1 MEGNTN
7 EHNESAGRNVDG
19 QNGTGDRSPHNR
31 IQNDKATVRLPM
43 LMGITLAGGMLIGAT
58 FFGGTKSLN
67 SIGRGYTKY
76 REILQLIENNYVD
89 TVNTDDLVDYSIE
102 KMLEKLDP
110 HTAYM
115 NPQDAVAARSQLEG
129 GFDGIGVEF
138 NIYKDTVYVVTPL
151 AGGPSEAA
159 GIQSGDKIVKVD
171 DKPLAGGKIENSA
184 VFKALRGKRGTP
196 VKLTILRKNDK
207 VPKDFTITRDRIPT
221 YSVDA
226 AYMIDAKTGYLKVNR
241 FSETTYDEFKTALAS
256 LKSQG
261 MTQLM
266 MDLRNNPGGYMDR
279 ATSIADEFI
288 AGNKLLVYTDGKD
301 NRYDRQTYA
310 RIAGQ
315 FEEGPLIVLVDEGSA
330 SASEIVAGALQDHDR
345 ALIAGRRS
353 FGKGLVQMPVQLTDG
368 SELRL
373 TISRYYTPSGRSIQK
388 PYVMGQEGDYEKD
401 LERRSKRGEYYIAD
415 SIKNDPKLKFRTDGG
430 RVVYGGGGITPDY
443 FIPRDSTWQTSYLVQ
458 LYGKNIIREFAMEY
472 TSDNHKKLEKMP
484 FDEFDR
490 SVVITDDQLNSLVKD
505 ATAEGIKFNE
515 KEFNR
520 SKNYIRNQIKALVAR
535 SIYQKKNKAG
545 QNNEFFRVI
554 GQTDDTYQKALKLFD
569 RADKLEHGAMTYNQ
583 PEKK

>member
-1 MEGNTN
+1 MEDKKNAMDKP
-7 EHNESAGRNVDG
+7 AGQEVDG
-19 QNGTGDRSPHNR
+19 HSSR
-31 IQNDKATVRLPM
+31 IHNDKATVRLPM
-43 LMGITLAGGMLIGAT
+43 LLGITLAGGMLIGAT

-89 TVNTDDLVDYSIE
+89 SVNTDELVDFSIT

-151 AGGPSEAA
+151 AGGPSETA
-159 GIQSGDKIVKVD
+159 GILSGDKLLKADGVSLVGSK
-171 DKPLAGGKIENSA
+171 LENSA
-184 VFKALRGKRGTP
+184 VFKALRGKRGTD
-196 VKLTILRKNDK
+196 VKLTILRKGEK
-207 VPKDFTITRDRIPT
+207 QPKEFTITRDRIPT

-226 AYMIDAKTGYLKVNR
+226 SYMIDAKTGYLKINR

-256 LKSQG
+256 LKAQG

-266 MDLRNNPGGYMDR
+266 LDLRNNPGGYMDR
-279 ATSIADEFI
+279 ATNIADEFI

-301 NRYDRQTYA
+301 NRYDRQTHA
-310 RIAGQ
+310 RFTGQ
-315 FEEGPLIVLVDEGSA
+315 FEEGPLVVLIDEGSA
-330 SASEIVAGALQDHDR
+330 SASEIVSGALQDHDR

-353 FGKGLVQMPVQLTDG
+353 FGKGLVQMPVSLSDG

-388 PYVMGQEGDYEKD
+388 PYVPGHEGDYEKD
-401 LERRSKRGEYYIAD
+401 LELRSKRGEYYIAD
-415 SIKNDPKLKFRTDGG
+415 SIKNDPKLKFKTDGG

-443 FIPRDSTWQTSYLVQ
+443 FIPRDSSWQTPYLIQ
-458 LYGKNIIREFAMEY
+458 LYGKNLIREFAMEY
-472 TSDNHKKLEKMP
+472 TNDNRKKLEKLS

-490 SVVITDDQLNSLVKD
+490 TVVIGDEQMNYLVKE

-515 KEFNR
+515 KEYNR
-520 SKNYIRNQIKALVAR
+520 SKNYIHTQIKALVAR
-535 SIYQKKNKAG
+535 SIYQKNNKSG
-545 QNNEFFRVI
+545 QNNEFFRI
-554 GQTDDTYQKALKLFD
+554 ISQSDDTYQKALKLFD
-569 RADKLEHGAMTYNQ
+569 QADKLEHGMFTYNQ
-583 PEKK
+583 K

>member
-1 MEGNTN
+1 MKAAN
-7 EHNESAGRNVDG
+7 EHNHESAEQKGVRPV
-19 QNGTGDRSPHNR
+19 
-31 IQNDKATVRLPM
+31 IQNDRATVRLPM

-67 SIGRGYTKY
+67 NIGRGYTKY

-89 TVNTDDLVDYSIE
+89 TVNTDELVDFSIE
-102 KMLEKLDP
+102 KMLHKLDP

-115 NPQDAVAARSQLEG
+115 NPQDAIAARSQLEG

-151 AGGPSEAA
+151 AGGPSETA
-159 GIQSGDKIVKVD
+159 GIQSGDKIIKVD
-171 DKPLAGGKIENSA
+171 DKPLVGGKIENSA
-184 VFKALRGKRGTP
+184 VFKALRGKRGTD
-196 VKLTILRKNDK
+196 VRLTILRKGDAAPK
-207 VPKDFTITRDRIPT
+207 VFTITRDRIPT

-226 AYMIDAKTGYLKVNR
+226 AYMVDDKTGYIKINR

-256 LKSQG
+256 LKAKGVS
-261 MTQLM
+261 QLM
-266 MDLRNNPGGYMDR
+266 LDLRNNPGGYMDR

-288 AGNKLLVYTDGKD
+288 SGNKLLVYTDGKD

-310 RIAGQ
+310 RLAGQ
-315 FEEGPLIVLVDEGSA
+315 FEEGPLVVLVDEGSA

-353 FGKGLVQMPVQLTDG
+353 FGKGLVQMPVQLSDG

-388 PYVMGQEGDYEKD
+388 PYVPGQEGDYEKE
-401 LERRSKRGEYYIAD
+401 LELRSKRGEYYIAD
-415 SIKNDPKLKFRTDGG
+415 SIKNDPKLKFKTDGG

-443 FIPRDSTWQTSYLVQ
+443 FIPRDSSWQTPYLIQ

-472 TSDNHKKLEKMP
+472 ANDNRRKLEKLP
-484 FDEFDR
+484 FAEFDR
-490 SVVITDDQLNSLVKD
+490 TIIINDEQLSRLVKD
-505 ATAEGIKFNE
+505 ATAENIKFNE
-515 KEFNR
+515 KEYNR
-520 SKNYIRNQIKALVAR
+520 SKNYIRTQIKALVAR
-535 SIYQKKNKAG
+535 QIYQKNNRAG
-545 QNNEFFRVI
+545 QNNEFFQVI
-554 GQTDDTYQKALKLFD
+554 GEADDTYQKALRLFD
-569 RADKLEHGAMTYNQ
+569 RADKLEHGMFTYNQ
-583 PEKK
+583 K

>member
-1 MEGNTN
+1 MEDTTNTTN
-7 EHNESAGRNVDG
+7 EPSGRERNSPK
-19 QNGTGDRSPHNR
+19 NG
-31 IQNDKATVRLPM
+31 IQNDSATVRLPM
-43 LMGITLAGGMLIGAT
+43 ILGITLAGGMLIGAT
-58 FFGGTKSLN
+58 FFGGSKSMN
-67 SIGRGYTKY
+67 SIGHGYAKY

-89 TVNTDDLVDYSIE
+89 TVNTDELVDYSIT

-151 AGGPSEAA
+151 AGGPSESA
-159 GIQSGDKIVKVD
+159 GILSGDKIIKVD
-171 DKPLAGGKIENSA
+171 DKPLAGTKIENSA
-184 VFKALRGKRGTP
+184 VFKALRGKRGTD
-196 VKLTILRKNDK
+196 VKLTILRKGDK
-207 VPKDFTITRDRIPT
+207 QPKDFTITRDRIPT

-226 AYMIDAKTGYLKVNR
+226 AYMIDAKTGYIKINR
-241 FSETTYDEFKTALAS
+241 FSETTYDEFKSALAS
-256 LKSQG
+256 LKAKG

-279 ATSIADEFI
+279 ATNIADEFI
-288 AGNKLLVYTDGKD
+288 SGNKLLVYTDGKD
-301 NRYDRQTYA
+301 NRYDRKTYA
-310 RIAGQ
+310 HIAGQ
-315 FEEGPLIVLVDEGSA
+315 FEEGPLVVLVDEGSA
-330 SASEIVAGALQDHDR
+330 SASEIVSGALQDHDR

-353 FGKGLVQMPVQLTDG
+353 FGKGLVQMPVTLSDG

-388 PYVMGQEGDYEKD
+388 PYVPGHEGDYEKD
-401 LERRSKRGEYYIAD
+401 LEQRSKRGEYYVAD
-415 SIKNDPKLKFRTDGG
+415 SIKNDPKLKFKTDGG

-443 FIPRDSTWQTSYLVQ
+443 FIPRDSTWQTAYLVQ

-472 TSDNHKKLEKMP
+472 ANDNQKKLEKMP
-484 FDEFDR
+484 FDEFNRTVNMNDE
-490 SVVITDDQLNSLVKD
+490 QMNKLVKI
-505 ATAEGIKFNE
+505 ATNEGIKFNE

-535 SIYQKKNKAG
+535 SVYQKNNKAG

-554 GQTDDTYQKALKLFD
+554 SNSDDTFQKALQLFD
-569 RADKLEHGAMTYNQ
+569 RADKLEHGTMSYNN
-583 PEKK
+583 K

>member
-1 MEGNTN
+1 MEGDINATN
-7 EHNESAGRNVDG
+7 KPGGHEVDG
-19 QNGTGDRSPHNR
+19 RRNQ
-31 IQNDKATVRLPM
+31 IQNDKMTVRIPM
-43 LMGITLAGGMLIGAT
+43 LLGITLAGGMLIGAT
-58 FFGGTKSLN
+58 FFGGAKSMN
-67 SIGRGYTKY
+67 NIGKGYAKY

-89 TVNTDDLVDYSIE
+89 SVNTDELVDYSIT

-115 NPQDAVAARSQLEG
+115 NPQDAIAARSQLEG

-151 AGGPSEAA
+151 AGGPSESV
-159 GIQSGDKIVKVD
+159 GIQSGDKIIKVD
-171 DKPLAGGKIENSA
+171 GKSLTTGGKIENSS
-184 VFKALRGKRGTP
+184 VFKALRGKRGTD
-196 VKLTILRKNDK
+196 VRLTILRKGDK
-207 VPKDFTITRDRIPT
+207 EAKDFTVTRDRIPT

-226 AYMIDAKTGYLKVNR
+226 AYMIDAKTGYLKINR

-256 LKSQG
+256 LKSKG

-266 MDLRNNPGGYMDR
+266 LDLRNNPGGYMDR
-279 ATSIADEFI
+279 ATNIADEFI
-288 AGNKLLVYTDGKD
+288 SGNKLLVYTDGKD
-301 NRYDRQTYA
+301 NRYDRKTMA
-310 RIAGQ
+310 RIDGQ
-315 FEEGPLIVLVDEGSA
+315 FEEGPLVVLVDEGSA
-330 SASEIVAGALQDHDR
+330 SASEIVSGALQDHDR

-353 FGKGLVQMPVQLTDG
+353 FGKGLVQMPVQLADG

-388 PYVMGQEGDYEKD
+388 PYVPGQEGDYEKD
-401 LERRSKRGEYYIAD
+401 LELRSKRGEYYIAD
-415 SIKNDPKLKFRTDGG
+415 SIKNDPKLKFKTDGG
-430 RVVYGGGGITPDY
+430 RIVYGGGGITPDY
-443 FIPRDSTWQTSYLVQ
+443 FIPRDSSWQTPYLIQ

-472 TSDNHKKLEKMP
+472 ANDNRKKLEKMP

-490 SVVITDDQLNSLVKD
+490 TVTFNDEQMSRLVKD

-515 KEFNR
+515 KDYNR
-520 SKNYIRNQIKALVAR
+520 SKNYLRNQLKALVAR
-535 SIYQKKNKAG
+535 SVYQKNNKGG

-569 RADKLEHGAMTYNQ
+569 RANKLEHGAMTYNQ
-583 PEKK
+583 K

>member
-1 MEGNTN
+1 MDKERNFN
-7 EHNESAGRNVDG
+7 DESDG
-19 QNGTGDRSPHNR
+19 QKGARP
-31 IQNDKATVRLPM
+31 IQNSRTMIRLPM
-43 LMGITLAGGMLIGAT
+43 LLGITLAGGMLIGAT
-58 FFGGTKSLN
+58 FFGGAKSIN
-67 SIGRGYTKY
+67 TIGRGYTKY

-102 KMLEKLDP
+102 KMLQKLDP

-115 NPQDAVAARSQLEG
+115 NPQDAIAARSQLEG

-138 NIYKDTVYVVTPL
+138 NIYKDTVYVVTPMS
-151 AGGPSEAA
+151 GGPSEMA
-159 GIQSGDKIVKVD
+159 GILSGDKIIKVD
-171 DKPLAGGKIENSA
+171 DTPLAGGKIENA
-184 VFKALRGKRGTP
+184 MVYKALRGKRGTP
-196 VKLTILRKNDK
+196 VKMTILRRGEKEPK
-207 VPKDFTITRDRIPT
+207 VFTVTRDRIST
-221 YSVDA
+221 YSIDA
-226 AYMIDAKTGYLKVNR
+226 VYMVDAKTGYLKVNR

-266 MDLRNNPGGYMDR
+266 LDLRNNPGGYMDR

-301 NRYDRQTYA
+301 NRYDRQTTA

-315 FEEGPLIVLVDEGSA
+315 FEEGALIVLIDEGSA

-353 FGKGLVQMPVQLTDG
+353 FGKGLVQMPVQLSDG

-401 LERRSKRGEYYIAD
+401 LEKRSKRGEYYVAD
-415 SIKNDPKLKFRTDGG
+415 SIKNDPKLKFKTDGG

-443 FIPRDSTWQTSYLVQ
+443 FIPRDSSWQTPYLIQ
-458 LYGKNIIREFAMEY
+458 LYGKSIIREFAMEY
-472 TSDNHKKLEKMP
+472 ANDNRAKLEKMS
-484 FDEFDR
+484 FADFARTVTISDEQMSR
-490 SVVITDDQLNSLVKD
+490 LVKD
-505 ATAEGIKFNE
+505 ATAEGVKFNE
-515 KEFNR
+515 KEYGR
-520 SKNYIRNQIKALVAR
+520 SKNYIRTQIKALVAR
-535 SIYQKKNKAG
+535 NIYQKKNKAG
-545 QNNEFFRVI
+545 QSNEFFRVI
-554 GQTDDTYQKALKLFD
+554 GESDDTYQKALKLFD
-569 RADKLEHGAMTYNQ
+569 RAGKLESGTFTYNA

>member
-1 MEGNTN
+1 MEEEQHVN
-7 EHNESAGRNVDG
+7 NESAGRMDG
-19 QNGTGDRSPHNR
+19 QKGVGGR

-43 LMGITLAGGMLIGAT
+43 LLAITLAGGMLVGAT
-58 FFGGTKSLN
+58 FFGGAKSLN
-67 SIGRGYTKY
+67 NIGRGYTKY

-89 TVNTDDLVDYSIE
+89 TVNTDDLVDFSIE
-102 KMLEKLDP
+102 KMLQKLDP

-115 NPQDAVAARSQLEG
+115 NPQDAIAARSQLEG

-151 AGGPSEAA
+151 AGGPSETA
-159 GIQSGDKIVKVD
+159 GILSGDKIIRVD
-171 DKPLAGGKIENSA
+171 ETPLAGGKIENSA
-184 VFKALRGKRGTP
+184 VFKALRGKRGTA
-196 VKLTILRKNDK
+196 VRLTILRKSEKEPK
-207 VPKDFTITRDRIPT
+207 VFTVTRDRIPT

-226 AYMIDAKTGYLKVNR
+226 AYMIDAKTGYIKVNR
-241 FSETTYDEFKTALAS
+241 FSETTYEEFKTALAS
-256 LKSQG
+256 LKGQG

-288 AGNKLLVYTDGKD
+288 AGNKMLVYTDGKD

-315 FEEGPLIVLVDEGSA
+315 FEEGPLVVLMDEGSA

-353 FGKGLVQMPVQLTDG
+353 FGKGLVQMPVQLSDG

-388 PYVMGQEGDYEKD
+388 PYVPGQEGDYEKD
-401 LERRSKRGEYYIAD
+401 LELRSKRGEYYIAD
-415 SIKNDPKLKFRTDGG
+415 SIKNDPKLKFKTDGG

-443 FIPRDSTWQTSYLVQ
+443 FIPRDSSWQTPYLVQ

-472 TSDNHKKLEKMP
+472 ANDNRKKLEKMP
-484 FDEFDR
+484 FAEFAKTVTISDEQMNR
-490 SVVITDDQLNSLVKD
+490 LVKD
-505 ATAEGIKFNE
+505 ATAEGVKFNE
-515 KEFNR
+515 KEYNR
-520 SKNYIRNQIKALVAR
+520 SKSYIQTQIKALVAR
-535 SIYQKKNKAG
+535 YVYQKGNKAG

-554 GQTDDTYQKALKLFD
+554 GESDDTYQKALKLFD
-569 RADKLEHGAMTYNQ
+569 RAGKLESGTFTYNTL
-583 PEKK
+583 EKK

>member
-1 MEGNTN
+1 MN
-7 EHNESAGRNVDG
+7 EINNAANEPAGREVP
-19 QNGTGDRSPHNR
+19 TPKNR
-31 IQNDKATVRLPM
+31 IQNSNATIRLPM
-43 LMGITLAGGMLIGAT
+43 LLGITLAGGMLIGAT

-67 SIGRGYTKY
+67 NIGRGYTKY

-89 TVNTDDLVDYSIE
+89 TVNTDELVDFSIE

-110 HTAYM
+110 HTAYI

-151 AGGPSEAA
+151 AGGPSEAV
-159 GIQSGDKIVKVD
+159 GIQSGDKIIKVD
-171 DKPLAGGKIENSA
+171 DKPLSGPKLENGA
-184 VFKALRGKRGTP
+184 VFKALRGKRNTD
-196 VKLTILRKNDK
+196 VKLTILRKDDK
-207 VPKDFTITRDRIPT
+207 QPKEFTVTRDRIPT

-226 AYMIDAKTGYLKVNR
+226 AYMIDAKTGYIKVNR

-256 LKSQG
+256 LKAKG

-279 ATSIADEFI
+279 ATNLADEFI
-288 AGNKLLVYTDGKD
+288 SGNKLLVYTDGKD
-301 NRYDRQTYA
+301 NRYDRKTFA
-310 RIAGQ
+310 RTTGQ
-315 FEEGPLIVLVDEGSA
+315 FEEGPVVVLVDEGSA

-353 FGKGLVQMPVQLTDG
+353 FGKGLVQMPVTLSDG

-388 PYVMGQEGDYEKD
+388 PYKPGQEGDYEKD
-401 LERRSKRGEYYIAD
+401 LDQRSKRGEYYIAD
-415 SIKNDPKLKFRTDGG
+415 SIKNDPKLKFKTDGG
-430 RVVYGGGGITPDY
+430 RIVYGGGGITPDY
-443 FIPRDSTWQTSYLVQ
+443 FIPRDSTWQTAYLIQ
-458 LYGKNIIREFAMEY
+458 LYGKNIVREFAMEY
-472 TSDNHKKLEKMP
+472 ANDNRKKLEKMS
-484 FDEFDR
+484 FDEFNR
-490 SVVITDDQLNSLVKD
+490 TVTITDEQMNRLVKD
-505 ATAEGIKFNE
+505 ATAEGVKFNE
-515 KEFNR
+515 KEYAR

-535 SIYQKKNKAG
+535 SVYQKNNKAG
-545 QNNEFFRVI
+545 QNNEFFQVI

-569 RADKLEHGAMTYNQ
+569 RADKLEHGAMSYN
-583 PEKK
+583 EK

>member
-1 MEGNTN
+1 MNK
-7 EHNESAGRNVDG
+7 EHNFDGESDG
-19 QNGTGDRSPHNR
+19 QKGDRPIKNSKTM
-31 IQNDKATVRLPM
+31 IRLPM
-43 LMGITLAGGMLIGAT
+43 LLGITLAGGMLIGAT
-58 FFGGTKSLN
+58 FFGGAKSLN
-67 SIGRGYTKY
+67 TIGRGYTKY

-89 TVNTDDLVDYSIE
+89 SVNTDDLVDYSIE
-102 KMLEKLDP
+102 KMLQKLDP

-115 NPQDAVAARSQLEG
+115 NPQDATAARSQLEG

-138 NIYKDTVYVVTPL
+138 NIYKDTVYVVTPMS
-151 AGGPSEAA
+151 GGPSETA
-159 GIQSGDKIVKVD
+159 GILSGDKIIKVD
-171 DKPLAGGKIENSA
+171 DTPLAGGKIENTM
-184 VFKALRGKRGTP
+184 VYKALRGKRGTD
-196 VKLTILRKNDK
+196 VKMTILRKGEKEPK
-207 VPKDFTITRDRIPT
+207 VFTVTRDRIST

-226 AYMIDAKTGYLKVNR
+226 SYMIDAKTGYIKVNR

-301 NRYDRQTYA
+301 NRYDRQTHA

-315 FEEGPLIVLVDEGSA
+315 FEEGALIVLIDEGSA

-353 FGKGLVQMPVQLTDG
+353 FGKGLVQMPVQLSDG

-401 LERRSKRGEYYIAD
+401 LEKRSKRGEYYVAD
-415 SIKNDPKLKFRTDGG
+415 SIKNDPKLKFKTDGG

-443 FIPRDSTWQTSYLVQ
+443 FIPRDSSWQTPYLIQ
-458 LYGKNIIREFAMEY
+458 LYSKSLIREFAMEY
-472 TSDNHKKLEKMP
+472 ANENRAKLEKMS
-484 FDEFDR
+484 FADFNRTVTISDEQMNR
-490 SVVITDDQLNSLVKD
+490 LVKD

-515 KEFNR
+515 REYNR
-520 SKNYIRNQIKALVAR
+520 SENYIRTQIKALVAR
-535 SIYQKKNKAG
+535 NIYQKKNKAG
-545 QNNEFFRVI
+545 QSNEFFQVI
-554 GQTDDTYQKALKLFD
+554 GESDDTYQKALKLFD
-569 RADKLEHGAMTYNQ
+569 RAGKLESGTFTYNAT
-583 PEKK
+583 EKK

>member
-1 MEGNTN
+1 MEVGQHFNDD
-7 EHNESAGRNVDG
+7 ESAGHK
-19 QNGTGDRSPHNR
+19 GTERAGAKSQ

-43 LMGITLAGGMLIGAT
+43 LLGITLAGGMLVGAT
-58 FFGGTKSLN
+58 FFGGSKSIN
-67 SIGRGYTKY
+67 NIGRGYAKY

-89 TVNTDDLVDYSIE
+89 TVNTDELVDYSIE
-102 KMLEKLDP
+102 KMLQKLDP

-115 NPQDAVAARSQLEG
+115 NPQDAIAARSQLEG

-138 NIYKDTVYVVTPL
+138 NVYKDTVYVVTPL
-151 AGGPSEAA
+151 AGGPSETA
-159 GIQSGDKIVKVD
+159 GIQSGDKIIKVD
-171 DKPLAGGKIENSA
+171 NTPLAGGKIENST
-184 VFKALRGKRGTP
+184 VFKALRGKRGTE
-196 VKLTILRKNDK
+196 VKMTILRKGEK
-207 VPKDFTITRDRIPT
+207 EPRVFTVTRDRIPT

-226 AYMIDAKTGYLKVNR
+226 AYMVDNRTGYIKVNR
-241 FSETTYDEFKTALAS
+241 FSETTYDEFKSALNS
-256 LKSQG
+256 LKAQG
-261 MTQLM
+261 MSQLM
-266 MDLRNNPGGYMDR
+266 LDLRNNPGGYMDR

-288 AGNKLLVYTDGKD
+288 SGNKMLVYTNGKD

-315 FEEGPLIVLVDEGSA
+315 FEEGPLVVLMDEGSA

-353 FGKGLVQMPVQLTDG
+353 FGKGLVQMPVQLSDG

-388 PYVMGQEGDYEKD
+388 PYVPGQEGDYEKD
-401 LERRSKRGEYYIAD
+401 LELRSKRGEYYIAD
-415 SIKNDPKLKFRTDGG
+415 SIKNDPKLKFKTDGG

-443 FIPRDSTWQTSYLVQ
+443 FIPRDSSWQTPYLLQ

-472 TSDNHKKLEKMP
+472 ANDNRKKLDKMP
-484 FDEFDR
+484 FDEFNQTVSINDEVLAR
-490 SVVITDDQLNSLVKD
+490 MVKD

-520 SKNYIRNQIKALVAR
+520 SKNYIRTQIKALVAR
-535 SIYQKKNKAG
+535 YIYQKNNKAG
-545 QNNEFFRVI
+545 QNNEYFKIAGEV
-554 GQTDDTYQKALKLFD
+554 DDTYTKALKLFD
-569 RADKLEHGAMTYNQ
+569 RANKLEHGTFTYNQ
-583 PEKK
+583 PDRK

>member
-1 MEGNTN
+1 MESGENFNKDT
-7 EHNESAGRNVDG
+7 AG
-19 QNGTGDRSPHNR
+19 QKPTRSE
-31 IQNDKATVRLPM
+31 IQNSKATVRLPI
-43 LMGITLAGGMLIGAT
+43 LLGITLAGGMLIGAT
-58 FFGGTKSLN
+58 FFGGSKSLN
-67 SIGRGYTKY
+67 TIGRGYTKY

-89 TVNTDDLVDYSIE
+89 TVNTDELVDFSIE

-138 NIYKDTVYVVTPL
+138 NIFKDTVYVVTPL
-151 AGGPSEAA
+151 AGGPSETA
-159 GIQSGDKIVKVD
+159 GILSGDKIIKVD
-171 DKPLAGGKIENSA
+171 DTPLAGKKIENSA
-184 VFKALRGKRGTP
+184 VFKALRGKRGTD

-207 VPKDFTITRDRIPT
+207 EPKVFTITRDRIPT

-226 AYMIDAKTGYLKVNR
+226 AYMIDNKTGYIKVNR
-241 FSETTYDEFKTALAS
+241 FSETTYDEFKTALTA
-256 LKSQG
+256 LKGQG
-261 MTQLM
+261 MSQLL

-301 NRYDRQTYA
+301 NRYDRQTFA

-315 FEEGPLIVLVDEGSA
+315 FEEGPMIVLVDEGSA

-353 FGKGLVQMPVQLTDG
+353 FGKGLVQMPVTLSDG

-388 PYVMGQEGDYEKD
+388 PYIPGHEGDYEKD
-401 LERRSKRGEYYIAD
+401 LEQRSKRGEYYIAD
-415 SIKNDPKLKFRTDGG
+415 SIKNDPKLKFKTDGG

-458 LYGKNIIREFAMEY
+458 LYSKNIIREFAMEY
-472 TSDNHKKLEKMP
+472 TNENRKKLEKLP
-484 FDEFDR
+484 FADFDR
-490 SVVITDDQLNSLVKD
+490 TVMINDEQMNKLIKD
-505 ATAEGIKFNE
+505 ATDEGVKFNE
-515 KEFNR
+515 KEYNR
-520 SKNYIRNQIKALVAR
+520 SKNYIRTQIKALVAR
-535 SIYQKKNKAG
+535 TIYQKNNKGG

-554 GQTDDTYQKALKLFD
+554 GESDDTYQKALKLFD
-569 RADKLEHGAMTYNQ
+569 RADKLEHGMFTYNA